1 MLRDRNVYTLV
12 CLFTSK
18 NLFYLHA
25 GLFIR
30 ENIFICRYLHYGCVN
45 VCFVVRCV
53 VPPLTSCILYNR
65 HIIHVHKLNTFV
77 NAQPKFFQ

>member
-30 ENIFICRYLHYGCVN
+30 ENIYLSLSSLWLCKR
-45 VCFVVRCV
+45 VCFVVRFV
-53 VPPLTSCILYNR
+53 VSLLTSCILYNR